1 MVNPQDVIDIAL
13 GMNMWVFGGYLR
25 DHVIRGQPFQ
35 DLDICCPRG
44 TYVRHFFRTL
54 STRWSVRRAHEYV
67 PGRYGCMSKGLKG
80 VYKCVVDNH
89 LHVDVVVFDG
99 TLDDWREEH
108 STDFTSNLFYM
119 SRETELGLRYVPL
132 MFRHEANPVRHI
144 KNLTRQGIFFRIWN
158 GDDHTHVWAIVRRA
172 RELVERGFTFRGV
185 LLSEIMNLGLLGYPH
200 MRLLCIH
207 ASTDMNALQTVRVK
221 NEMDKCDTVPSEFK
235 TKIYS
240 YLDAPQEIP

>member
-13 GMNMWVFGGYLR
+13 GMNMWIFGGYLR
-25 DHVIRGQPFQ
+25 DHVIRGEEFH

-99 TLDDWREEH
+99 TFDDWREEY
-108 STDFTSNLFYM
+108 STDFTCNLFYM
-119 SRETELGLRYVPL
+119 SRDTELGLRYIPT
-132 MFRHEANPVRHI
+132 MFKYEANPLKKI

-158 GDDHTHVWAIVRRA
+158 GDDYRHVWAIVRRA

-185 LLSEIMNLGLLGYPH
+185 LLSELMNLGLLGHPH
-200 MRLLCIH
+200 MRLLCTH
-207 ASTDMNALQTVRVK
+207 ASTDMNAVQVVRVK
-221 NEMDKCDTVPSEFK
+221 NIFDTCDTISSDLRL
-235 TKIYS
+235 KIYS
-240 YLDAPQEIP
+240 HLDVPQEIL